1 MKIAR
6 LRNIRKIVKEIL
18 EDEPLSREDDLY
30 LILKVVQKLYPKDYA
45 KPFYKVMTEAK
56 YKGISFES
64 ITRARRQV
72 QRQYLELKD
81 SKVAEIRDKEQEEY
95 REFAKEG

>member
-18 EDEPLSREDDLY
+18 ENDKLARIDDCY
-30 LILKVVQKLYPKDYA
+30 LILKVVQRLYPEDYA
-45 KPFYKVMTEAK
+45 KPFYVVMTEAK

-64 ITRARRQV
+64 VTRARRQV
-72 QRQYLELKD
+72 QRQYPELKD
-81 SKVAEIRDKEQEEY
+81 DEVAKIRDAEQEEY
-95 REFAKEG
+95 REFAREE